1 MTQAM
6 PWVFATLA
14 ALALGSAVVAFWQ
27 SVRGAFG
34 LVDTAGARGEDET
47 GADLDQLG
55 RKEALL
61 QGLRDLDF
69 DHEAGKLSDEDHRV
83 ERERIRAELKEVLRQ
98 IDLSVGPYREAAE
111 ASIAAIEA
119 EVLAGGAPDVSA
131 DSAAPAAP
139 APEAPVASDADAHRH
154 VCPSCG
160 TVNDPDARFC
170 KKCATKLPTEV
181 AV

>member
-83 ERERIRAELKEVLRQ
+83 ERERIRSELKEVLRQ

-119 EVLAGGAPDVSA
+119 EVLAGGAPDT
-131 DSAAPAAP
+131 SAAS
-139 APEAPVASDADAHRH
+139 APETPVAAASDADAHRH